1 MAEILER
8 IYTIPLKR
16 ETNKVAYYK
25 RAKKAV
31 KAIKVFLAKH
41 MKVENRDI
49 KKIKL
54 SDNINQAIWSRSIKN
69 PPQKITVK
77 AIKDK
82 EGIVKTE
89 FVGLPKKFKS
99 EEAKI
104 KKLMEKKE
112 RKAKEAKEKVK
123 KKGTEKIAK
132 DKLEENKEKVEQ
144 KEKPEEKK
152 PEKKV
157 KKV

>member
-1 MAEILER
+1 MAETLER

-31 KAIKVFLAKH
+31 KAIKLFLAKH

-49 KKIKL
+49 RKIKL
-54 SDNINQAIWSRSIKN
+54 SDSINQAVWSRGIKN

-77 AIKDK
+77 AVKDK
-82 EGIVKTE
+82 EGIVKAE
-89 FVGLPKKFKS
+89 FAGLPKKFKS
-99 EEAKI
+99 EEARI
-104 KKLMEKKE
+104 KKSMEKEEKKKQEKAAKLKKE
-112 RKAKEAKEKVK
+112 TKKETKEKV
-123 KKGTEKIAK
+123 
-132 DKLEENKEKVEQ
+132 EESKEKVEQ
-144 KEKPEEKK
+144 KEEKK